1 MSAALEGALE
11 GVPSIGFS
19 LLDHAHEADFAAAQ
33 EVVRK
38 LATHVL
44 SEGIAE
50 GCCFKCQYP

>member
-38 LATHVL
+38 DNPRPFRRNCRGLL
-44 SEGIAE
+44 
-50 GCCFKCQYP
+50 FKCQYP